1 MLKRFAKCVVMSGI
15 MSLSVLASP
24 SVAQENVLVEAIGN
38 NPPHLNRLLTTDI
51 GASIVSYPIFDTLVV
66 QDASYAPQPHLA
78 LSWQSNVDATE
89 YRFKL
94 RDDVVF
100 HNGDKMTADDVAFT
114 LKTYIPLAPQ
124 ASFLKDYLQ
133 SVEAEDA
140 TTVVVKLNKSF
151 APFVEMLAGIPIV
164 PKSVYGDGQD
174 VATHPAN
181 IAPVGSG
188 PFRLASYD
196 MGERVTLERF
206 NEYWGQKPEIDQ
218 IVLPIIP
225 DQNSRLLA
233 FEGGDIDF
241 MDGSL
246 VDKSSYSRLLANDQI
261 IALPR
266 GGGVNTLTVHL
277 NARSGPLEKF
287 EVRKALY
294 QAINKAM
301 LTERAYYGFG
311 APSRGAIPAAISWAA
326 SPQVDFNKSL
336 PFDPKAAGAA
346 LDAAGFPVG
355 ADGKRFSLRLAY
367 ISEYGVLQAA
377 SGIIKSNLAD
387 IGVDVQ
393 LIGEEF
399 NVWAKRSYETHDF
412 DMTIVFYTSY
422 QDPSVGVARVYLC
435 NPTDVF
441 FRNSSGICDPELD
454 AAFAEA
460 GATPDRA
467 KRQAA
472 FATAEQRIEG
482 ILNSYPLVD
491 DPASD
496 FGRKDRWDFTEAFAT
511 MPPDWSLV
519 KKVAN

>member
-1 MLKRFAKCVVMSGI
+1 MLNLLTKRVILPGMVALVALTSQ
-15 MSLSVLASP
+15 SA
-24 SVAQENVLVEAIGN
+24 AQENVLVEAIGN

-66 QDASYAPQPHLA
+66 QDASYVPQPRLA
-78 LSWQSNVDATE
+78 LSWESNADATE

-94 RDDVVF
+94 REDVIF
-100 HNGDKMTADDVAFT
+100 HNGEKMTADDVVFT
-114 LKTYIPLAPQ
+114 LSTYIPLAPQ

-133 SVEAEDA
+133 SIDAEDP
-140 TTVVVKLNKSF
+140 TTVVVKLNKPF
-151 APFVEMLAGIPIV
+151 APFVEMLAGIPMV

-174 VATHPAN
+174 IATHPAN

-206 NEYWGQKPEIDQ
+206 DQYWGQKAEIEQ

-241 MDGSL
+241 MDASL
-246 VDKSSYSRLLANDQI
+246 VDKTSYSRLLASDQI
-261 IALPR
+261 VALPS

-294 QAINKAM
+294 QAIDKSM
-301 LTERAYYGFG
+301 LTERAYYGYG
-311 APSRGAIPAAISWAA
+311 APSRGAIPAAIAWAA
-326 SPQVDFNKSL
+326 SPEVDFNQDL
-336 PFDPKAAGAA
+336 PFDPKAADAA

-377 SGIIKSNLAD
+377 SGIIKSNLAE

-399 NVWAKRSYETHDF
+399 NVWSKRSYETHDF
-412 DMTIVFYTSY
+412 DMSIVFYTSY

-435 NPTDVF
+435 NPTNVY

-460 GATPDRA
+460 GATPDRD

-472 FATAEQRIEG
+472 FAAAEKRIGG

-491 DPASD
+491 DPASH
-496 FGRKDRWDFTEAFAT
+496 FGRKDRWDFSKAFAT

-519 KKVAN
+519 TKVAD